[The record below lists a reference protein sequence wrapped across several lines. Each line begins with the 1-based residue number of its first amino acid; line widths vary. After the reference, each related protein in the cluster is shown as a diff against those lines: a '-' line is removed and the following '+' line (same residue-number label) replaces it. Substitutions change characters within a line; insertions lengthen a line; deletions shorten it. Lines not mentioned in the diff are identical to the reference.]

1 MYLLVEKND
10 EDWWVFYCMKNKIK
24 DFTEILLG
32 IIFLTQIREK
42 DRQIKH
48 WRQSADKSAQIM
60 KLYDQWIFIHQD
72 HKSIYDYFAEKGIKS
87 IAIYGMDNVGE
98 RFYEELK
105 DTDIKIKY
113 AIDKKGGSINSDIK
127 MVSPEDELE
136 RVDAIVVT
144 VVYYFDAIFKNLS
157 SKTNIPIISLEEIL
171 HEVR

>member
-1 MYLLVEKND
+1 
-10 EDWWVFYCMKNKIK
+10 MKNRIK
-24 DFTEILLG
+24 NFIEILLG
-32 IIFLTQIREK
+32 IIFLTQIQEK
-42 DRQIKH
+42 NRQIKH

-72 HKSIYDYFAEKGIKS
+72 HKSIYDYFAEKGIRS

-144 VVYYFDAIFKNLS
+144 VVYYFEDIYKNLS
-157 SKTNIPIISLEEIL
+157 AKTDIPIISLEEIL